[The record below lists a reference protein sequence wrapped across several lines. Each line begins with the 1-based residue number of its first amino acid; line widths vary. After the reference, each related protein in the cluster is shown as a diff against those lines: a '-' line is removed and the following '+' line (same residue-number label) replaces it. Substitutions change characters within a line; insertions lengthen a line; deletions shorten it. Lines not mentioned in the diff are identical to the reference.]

1 MKSISLKINSG
12 EIKTSRFGDDM
23 SPLPNQC
30 KFCQFNGL
38 QQRYI
43 NKSRCETTS
52 EFNVLEENK
61 RIDKF
66 DKEQKNV
73 HNQNK
78 QVRWNRSLFEK
89 NN

>member
-1 MKSISLKINSG
+1 M
-12 EIKTSRFGDDM
+12 
-23 SPLPNQC
+23 PV
-30 KFCQFNGL
+30 
-38 QQRYI
+38 QQRHI
-43 NKSRCETTS
+43 NKNKCETTS

-61 RIDKF
+61 RMDKF

-73 HNQNK
+73 HHQNK